1 MTPLIFAPA
10 GMPADNQ
17 MVVWAP
23 VGHDGN
29 YHPAVLQVVS
39 TDSQTEN
46 GGATTQ
52 MAMVPI
58 GNVVAL
64 KKPKKWVRWSDHK
77 DQVLRR
83 TVEQF

>member
-1 MTPLIFAPA
+1 MNPLIFAPA
-10 GMPADNQ
+10 GMPANNQ
-17 MVVWAP
+17 KVVRAP
-23 VGHDGN
+23 VSHGGN

-39 TDSQTEN
+39 ADSQTEN

-52 MAMVPI
+52 MAMVSI

-64 KKPKKWVRWSDHK
+64 QKPKKWVRWSDHK